1 MKSQTTL
8 VATNIRLQQ
17 WAMQIRA
24 CQNRPAGMDVSTW
37 CQQNN
42 ITKANYYYRLRRVR
56 QACLDLTGVNDPAE
70 FIEVPSESIYNSSE
84 VQKPSN
90 EVVATITLLNGIR
103 IELSNDANTSFI
115 HSLMGAVNHVE

>member
-17 WAMQIRA
+17 WAMQIRS
-24 CQNRPAGMDVSTW
+24 CKNRPAGMDVSTW

-56 QACLDLTGVNDPAE
+56 QACLDMTGEEEPAE
-70 FIEVPSESIYNSSE
+70 FIEVPSESTAE
-84 VQKPSN
+84 TPRAQKPSN
-90 EVVATITLLNGIR
+90 EVVATITLLNGMR
-103 IELSNDANTSFI
+103 IELSNNADASFI
-115 HSLMGAVNHVE
+115 QSLIGAVSHAE